1 MTNKG
6 TLIFFCGKMAAGKS
20 TLAKKLASNPN
31 SILLSED
38 QLLAGLYPDAIRSLD
53 DYILYSRRLK
63 LTLQPHIVS
72 LLETGV
78 NVVMDFPGNTR
89 TQRAWF
95 REVIDQAACPHELIY
110 LDRTDA
116 TCLDQLAK
124 RRQHE
129 SERAQFDN
137 EKTFHAVT
145 AFFKPPEDDE
155 GFLVKIL

>member
-20 TLAKKLASNPN
+20 TLAKKFASHPN

-63 LTLQPHIVS
+63 LTLQSHIVS

-95 REVIDQAACPHELIY
+95 REVIDQAACPHQMIY
-110 LDRTDA
+110 LDRPDSV
-116 TCLDQLAK
+116 CIDQLLK
-124 RRQHE
+124 RRKLE
-129 SERAQFDN
+129 PERAKFDN